1 MRCMAAIIFLLA
13 LWIGPAIAAEPFAE
27 GSIATKGTIVAG
39 QQIQLEVTVFAPN
52 FFTSAPLFPLF
63 DLPNAIVTLPDVRA
77 QNLNR
82 TVDGQQFS
90 GIRRIYLIIPQV
102 AGDYTLP
109 PAAISLSYAATPGQS
124 TGAAVTIP
132 SAKFTAAAVPGPSID
147 ARTLVATDV
156 ALSQS
161 LDRNPAELKVGDS
174 LVRTVSLFA
183 EGTQAMMLPQPT
195 FETPKGVALYTST
208 PKLED
213 NLTGTEGNPGSKRT
227 DRVTYVAGQ
236 EGTFTLP
243 ALTIDWFDTDNA
255 RIEQARLEPLVLNV
269 KAPPATATAIAPDV
283 PKENLAESGRPLMRT
298 ILMGSAIL
306 LAAAL
311 LGALGWRAIPRM
323 LRWMDA
329 REKMMEQSEP
339 ARFRQLYLA
348 LNSDDAKAAYVAL
361 ETWTRSAGYQ
371 SIAEWSSA
379 TGDTK
384 IGMALGAF
392 EADLFRTPAPEAS
405 KLHMNMLASAIV
417 TWRGGQSPRPDK
429 PSDENSALPALNP

>member
-1 MRCMAAIIFLLA
+1 MKCMAAIICLLA
-13 LWIGPAIAAEPFAE
+13 CWIGPAIAAEPFAE

-52 FFTSAPLFPLF
+52 FFTSAPQFPLF
-63 DLPNAIVTLPDVRA
+63 DLPNAIVTLPDIRA

-124 TGAAVTIP
+124 TAAAVTIP
-132 SAKFTAAAVPGPSID
+132 SAKFTAAAVPGPVD
-147 ARTLVATDV
+147 ARILVATDV
-156 ALSQS
+156 GLSQS

-183 EGTQAMMLPQPT
+183 EDTQAMMLPQPK
-195 FETPKGVALYTST
+195 FEAPKGVALYASTS
-208 PKLED
+208 KLED
-213 NLTGTEGNPGSKRT
+213 NITDNGGNPDSKRT

-236 EGTFTLP
+236 EGTFSLP

-255 RIEQARLEPLVLNV
+255 RIEQARLEPLVLSV
-269 KAPPATATAIAPDV
+269 KAAPATATAIAPDV
-283 PKENLAESGRPLMRT
+283 PKESSTESGRPLMRT
-298 ILMGSAIL
+298 ILMGSAVL

-361 ETWTRSAGYQ
+361 EAWTGSAGYQ
-371 SIAEWSSA
+371 NIAEWSSA
-379 TGDTK
+379 TGDAK

-392 EADLFRTPAPEAS
+392 EADLFRTPALETS
-405 KLHMNMLASAIV
+405 RLHMNTLASAIL
-417 TWRGGQSPRPDK
+417 TWRGGQSPRTDK
-429 PSDENSALPALNP
+429 PRDENSALPALNP